1 MTNGRNAQEV
11 LKSVELCLEELED
24 FKATFGYSKK
34 FWMTE
39 VYKEL
44 NIFDWWSEQ
53 LSGTQLKQMKSFLE
67 TAIKLGYKGYVCF
80 KVGATGCAN
89 GMWAYKE
96 ESKDGYYSPKGG
108 CLYRSFTPAYTDW
121 DIRYNDGTWL
131 HNSDNKDK
139 HTLKDIMKI
148 LAK

>member
-1 MTNGRNAQEV
+1 MKNRNAQEV

-39 VYKEL
+39 VYEEL

-80 KVGATGCAN
+80 KVGITGCAN

-96 ESKDGYYSPKGG
+96 ESKDGYSPEGG

-121 DIRYNDGTWL
+121 DIRDDNGTWL

>member
-1 MTNGRNAQEV
+1 MT
-11 LKSVELCLEELED
+11 D
-24 FKATFGYSKK
+24 
-34 FWMTE
+34 
-39 VYKEL
+39 
-44 NIFDWWSEQ
+44 SETRCSEHRLVVSRVQ
-53 LSGTQLKQMKSFLE
+53 LLL
-67 TAIKLGYKGYVCF
+67 A
-80 KVGATGCAN
+80 VGATGCAN

-96 ESKDGYYSPKGG
+96 ESKDGYYSPEGG

-121 DIRYNDGTWL
+121 DIRDDNGTWL